1 MAREKSPEELAA
13 ENEKKKLQDEKKQLK
28 QQQKEQRKEAKR
40 RAKEIAKQEDEL
52 DEGEESNG
60 LMTFGATILIVLLW
74 LAVICAVIK
83 LDIGGFGSGVLAPIL
98 KDVPVINRILPGVS
112 LTETTNPDSYG
123 GYTNLKDAV
132 DQIKNLELELERAQ
146 NDAAAKQEELDSLK
160 AEVVRLKEFEDKQ
173 VEFQRIRTQFYEEV
187 VYSDKGPG
195 AEEFQKYY
203 ESMDPTTAEYIYK
216 QVVTRLE
223 ESKEVQ
229 DYAAAYSSMKP
240 KQAAG
245 IFEKM
250 TDNLDL
256 AARILKTMSAK
267 DRGNILG
274 AMDADVA
281 ARVGMACGGTF
292 DMLIED
298 VIRE

>member
-256 AARILKTMSAK
+256 AARILKTMSAE

-281 ARVGMACGGTF
+281 AKITKIM
-292 DMLIED
+292 DPQS
-298 VIRE
+298 